1 MSGVTAITMAR
12 FGTVQPVTYLSECC
26 HAGCKAPVQF
36 LSINPHFVLP
46 LCGEHGLAQ
55 AKAEAGGPV
64 VFAGPLGFISAEDPT
79 EA

>member
-1 MSGVTAITMAR
+1 MSAIPMAR

-36 LSINPHFVLP
+36 LSINPHYVLP
-46 LCGEHGLAQ
+46 LCSEHGHAQ
-55 AKAEAGGPV
+55 AEAEAGGPITW
-64 VFAGPLGFISAEDPT
+64 AGPPGYISADDPT